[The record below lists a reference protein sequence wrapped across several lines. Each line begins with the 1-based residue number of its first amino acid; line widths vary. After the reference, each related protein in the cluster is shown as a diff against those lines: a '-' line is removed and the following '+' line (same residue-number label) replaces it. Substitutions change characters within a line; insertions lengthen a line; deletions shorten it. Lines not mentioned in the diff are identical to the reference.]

1 MGGSSADI
9 QREEMKK
16 RRKKRESLG
25 RGTTVYLV
33 VLYSCGQWIFWPRI
47 GLHNHK
53 ICAGPNKKQTVFK
66 PSKTKILLFLV
77 ILSEI

>member
-33 VLYSCGQWIFWPRI
+33 VLYSCGQWIFWP
-47 GLHNHK
+47 
-53 ICAGPNKKQTVFK
+53 
-66 PSKTKILLFLV
+66 
-77 ILSEI
+77 